1 MWARAAEKWTSYAL
15 RTALDALLEADIALK
30 ESKVSSEEQLLASVV
45 LSICAAAE
53 QSAAA

>member
-1 MWARAAEKWTSYAL
+1 MWARAADKWTPPAL
-15 RTALDALLEADIALK
+15 RLALDALLEADIALK

-53 QSAAA
+53 RSAAA

>member
-1 MWARAAEKWTSYAL
+1 MWTRAADKWTPPAL
-15 RTALDALLEADIALK
+15 RNALDALLEADIALK

-53 QSAAA
+53 RSAAA